1 MAASIDDTKVVLMEL
16 QDVKVAK
23 LLTDPS
29 TAEPTYGEW
38 VDLAGILTLQISP
51 EMETKN
57 LQGDSIIMDTYSR
70 ITGIN
75 FTVTNSVLS
84 FSGLEVIMGGK
95 VTRSGTDLTE
105 KVTYSMT
112 ADAATP
118 PYFKIEG
125 KWNYPSTDGTVA
137 DAHVTLYKCRMT
149 EAPDFDINDASG
161 DFGECSFTGSAV
173 PTNYSGKWWDMI
185 LNATAEEIGAGE

>member
-1 MAASIDDTKVVLMEL
+1 MATSIDDTSVVLMEL

-38 VDLAGILTLQISP
+38 IDLAGILTLQISP
-51 EMETKN
+51 EMVTKN
-57 LQGDSIIMDTYSR
+57 LQGDSIVMDTYSR
-70 ITGIN
+70 TTGIN

-84 FSGLEVIMGGK
+84 FSGLEVILGGQ

-112 ADAATP
+112 SETATP
-118 PYFKIEG
+118 PYFKLEG
-125 KWNYPSTDGTVA
+125 KWNYASTDGTLA
-137 DAHVTLYKCRMT
+137 DAHVILYKCRMS
-149 EAPDFDINDASG
+149 EAPDFSINDASG
-161 DFGECSFTGSAV
+161 DFGECTFSGVAV
-173 PTNYSGKWWDMI
+173 PTKKSGKWWDMI